1 MSDRIGMGIANFPFS
16 DVKTLWRWIDLCEDA
31 GVDSIWQTDR
41 LISPQPMLESM
52 TFMAALAAGTEKLK
66 FGMNVVVVGFRDPL
80 VLAKQCATIDFLS
93 NGRLLPAF
101 GVGGPI
107 APEWRVTDR
116 PLAGRGP
123 IADEALTIISRLW
136 SEDSVTFHGEH
147 FHYTDAVMEP
157 KPVQQPLPLWIGGAS
172 KAAIRRTAQI
182 GTGWVAGI
190 QGADE
195 VGPVIQKIKAALS
208 EAGRTDYEP
217 DHFGAGFAYHFGSWD
232 DADVQAQIAGLK
244 RRIPE
249 IDPNKF
255 FAIGDASDILQRVN
269 EYRAAGVSKFI
280 MRPVAVG
287 DDAIMRQTQ
296 QLLDEV
302 LPIVHTDAA

>member
-123 IADEALTIISRLW
+123 IADEAL
-136 SEDSVTFHGEH
+136 
-147 FHYTDAVMEP
+147 
-157 KPVQQPLPLWIGGAS
+157 
-172 KAAIRRTAQI
+172 
-182 GTGWVAGI
+182 
-190 QGADE
+190 
-195 VGPVIQKIKAALS
+195 
-208 EAGRTDYEP
+208 
-217 DHFGAGFAYHFGSWD
+217 
-232 DADVQAQIAGLK
+232 DADV
-244 RRIPE
+244 
-249 IDPNKF
+249 
-255 FAIGDASDILQRVN
+255 
-269 EYRAAGVSKFI
+269 AA
-280 MRPVAVG
+280 
-287 DDAIMRQTQ
+287 
-296 QLLDEV
+296 LE
-302 LPIVHTDAA
+302 

>member
-1 MSDRIGMGIANFPFS
+1 MSDRIGLGIANFPFS

-41 LISPQPMLESM
+41 LISAQPMLESM
-52 TFMAALAAGTEKLK
+52 TFMAALAAGTERLK

-101 GVGGPI
+101 GVGGSF

-116 PLAGRGP
+116 PLKGRGP
-123 IADEALTIISRLW
+123 IADEALTLMARLW

-147 FHYTDAVMEP
+147 FHYSGAVIEP

-172 KAAIRRTAQI
+172 RAAIRRTAAI
-182 GTGWVAGI
+182 GTGWVAGV

-195 VGPVIQKIKAALS
+195 VGPVIRQIKAALA

-232 DADVQAQIAGLK
+232 DEDVQAQISGL
-244 RRIPE
+244 RRRLPE
-249 IDPNKF
+249 IDPAKF
-255 FAIGDASDILQRVN
+255 FAVGAAAEIQRRID

-280 MRPVAVG
+280 LRPLARG

-296 QLLDEV
+296 QLLDEI
-302 LPIVHTDAA
+302 LPAVHAEAA

>member
-107 APEWRVTDR
+107 APEWRVTNR

-123 IADEALTIISRLW
+123 IADEALTLISRLW
-136 SEDSVTFHGEH
+136 NEESVTFHGEH

-157 KPVQQPLPLWIGGAS
+157 KPVQRPLPLWIGGAS

-182 GTGWVAGI
+182 GTGWVAGV

-195 VGPVIQKIKAALS
+195 VGPVIQKIKAALA

-232 DADVQAQIAGLK
+232 DADVQGPDRRSEAPDSRDRPEQVLRDRRRFGHPAAGQ
-244 RRIPE
+244 RIPRRRRE
-249 IDPNKF
+249 QVHH
-255 FAIGDASDILQRVN
+255 ASGGQGRRRDH
-269 EYRAAGVSKFI
+269 AA
-280 MRPVAVG
+280 
-287 DDAIMRQTQ
+287 
-296 QLLDEV
+296 
-302 LPIVHTDAA
+302 DAAAAR